1 MASATATDLDP
12 LYWRPRYNPWLV
24 AFTVSLATFM
34 EILDTSIANIALPHI
49 AGSFGA
55 SPSESTWVLTSYLVS
70 NGIVLPVSAWLAT
83 RLGRKRFY
91 MWCVTIFAASSFL
104 CGLAPSLGML
114 VLFRIFQGA
123 GGGGLQPSEQAILAD
138 AFPASQRGMAFSIY
152 GMAVVAAPAI
162 GPTFGGWITDN
173 FSWRWIFYINVPITI
188 VSLYMTHRFVEDPPY
203 LRDEQAKK
211 KGVRID
217 YVGFGLVALGV
228 GCLQL
233 VLDKGQDAD
242 WFASHWITATLALAV
257 ITLVTWVVWEWRH
270 PHPIVELK
278 LLKMWNFSA
287 AIFFM
292 FILGMV
298 LYGTT
303 VLIPEFLQL
312 QMGYPAVVAGE
323 AMAGGGMIMM
333 IAMPI
338 SGFLTGKMD
347 PRKLMACGF
356 AATAFGLY
364 NIAVHL
370 TLGMDFRTVFLMR
383 VYQVAGLAFVFIPS
397 NVLCYVGVPREKNN
411 QIASM
416 TNFIRNIGGSIGI
429 ALTST
434 LVVRATQARQNYLT
448 ANLQNGNLKYHQT
461 VEGLAALL
469 HSKGL
474 STVQAA
480 HQAYGRIDFL
490 LMQQAA
496 TAAYKDVMAML
507 ALVIACLIPLAFIM
521 RRPPAGRAVPPPAH

>member
-1 MASATATDLDP
+1 MSIVGVP
-12 LYWRPRYNPWLV
+12 
-24 AFTVSLATFM
+24 TVLGP
-34 EILDTSIANIALPHI
+34 ILGP
-49 AGSFGA
+49 
-55 SPSESTWVLTSYLVS
+55 VL
-70 NGIVLPVSAWLAT
+70 
-83 RLGRKRFY
+83 
-91 MWCVTIFAASSFL
+91 
-104 CGLAPSLGML
+104 
-114 VLFRIFQGA
+114 
-123 GGGGLQPSEQAILAD
+123 GGLIVS
-138 AFPASQRGMAFSIY
+138 
-152 GMAVVAAPAI
+152 
-162 GPTFGGWITDN
+162 N

-211 KGVRID
+211 KGVSID
-217 YVGFGLVALGV
+217 YVGFSLVALGV
-228 GCLQL
+228 GCLQM

-257 ITLVTWVVWEWRH
+257 IALVAWVIWEWRH
-270 PHPIVELK
+270 PNPIVELK

-287 AIFFM
+287 ALFFM

-323 AMAGGGMIMM
+323 AMAGGGLIMM
-333 IAMPI
+333 IAMPT

-356 AATAFGLY
+356 AATALGLY
-364 NIAVHL
+364 NMATHL
-370 TLGMDFRTVFLMR
+370 TLGMDFRTVFMMR

-434 LVVRATQARQNYLT
+434 LLVRATQARQNYLVG
-448 ANLQNGNLKYHQT
+448 NLQNGNLKYHQT

-480 HQAYGRIDFL
+480 HQAYGRVDFL

-496 TAAYKDVMAML
+496 TAAYKDVMALL
-507 ALVIACLIPLAFIM
+507 AIVIACLIPLAFIM
-521 RRPPAGRAVPPPAH
+521 RRPRSGRVEPPPAH